1 MRPVKACA
9 ASAST
14 ALASLLAA
22 LAIGGCARSEATT
35 ARNDYVRALN
45 AAQKRFARTA
55 SQVSG
60 AIGKGS
66 SVRQERRTLIR
77 YGAELAGLVKTLGSL
92 AVPADV
98 RSEHAELVGA
108 LAEFRTEISA
118 VVIRLRSGTTRG
130 IDEAH
135 RRLTGATITLDAK
148 LGEATRAINR
158 TLQAGR

>member
-1 MRPVKACA
+1 ML
-9 ASAST
+9 
-14 ALASLLAA
+14 AL
-22 LAIGGCARSEATT
+22 GGCAGSEATD

-45 AAQKRFARTA
+45 AAQERFARTA
-55 SQVSG
+55 QQVSG

-66 SVRQERRTLIR
+66 SVRRERRTLVR
-77 YGAELAGLVKTLGSL
+77 YGAGVAGLVKTLRSL

-108 LAEFRTEISA
+108 LAGFRTEISA
-118 VVIRLRSGTTRG
+118 VVVRLRSGTTRG

-158 TLQAGR
+158 TLQADR